1 MAKPLSTE
9 RATNARGGDL
19 IASALRT
26 LEAGSG
32 GITALSAAIHDGLGT
47 TFIAAVDLISAAR
60 GRLIVTGM
68 GKSGHVGRK
77 IAATFASTGTP
88 AFFVHPSEA
97 SHGDLGMITPDDAIM
112 ALSWSGET
120 AELKDLID
128 YSRRFRIG
136 LIAVT
141 AVTDSTLGR
150 AADVVL
156 AMPQAREACPHNLAP
171 TTSTLMQAALGD
183 ALAIALLESRGFT
196 AIDFGHFHPGEASH
210 GDLGMITPRQD
221 VIMALSWSGETAEL
235 KDLIDYSRRFG
246 IGLIAITAN
255 IESTLARAADVVL
268 TLPQA
273 REACPHNLA
282 PTTSSLMQ
290 LALGDALAIA
300 LLESRGFTAI
310 DFGKLHPAGRLGAM
324 LKFVRNVMHGDPP
337 LATLGSKMSE
347 ALVEMTRKGFGCIG
361 IIDANRRLVGII
373 TDGDLRRHMRSNL
386 PEARVEDVMTKAPKT
401 VRPDQLASE
410 ALEILNSSKITAL
423 IVAAGGK
430 PVGIVHVHDLL
441 RAGVA

>member
-196 AIDFGHFHPGEASH
+196 AIDFGHFHPG
-210 GDLGMITPRQD
+210 
-221 VIMALSWSGETAEL
+221 
-235 KDLIDYSRRFG
+235 
-246 IGLIAITAN
+246 
-255 IESTLARAADVVL
+255 
-268 TLPQA
+268 
-273 REACPHNLA
+273 
-282 PTTSSLMQ
+282 
-290 LALGDALAIA
+290 
-300 LLESRGFTAI
+300 
-310 DFGKLHPAGRLGAM
+310 GRLGAM
-324 LKFVRNVMHGDPP
+324 LKFVRDIMHTGAEIP
-337 LATLGSKMSE
+337 LASVGARMSE
-347 ALVEMTRKGFGCIG
+347 AIAEMTAKTFGCVG
-361 IIDANRRLVGII
+361 ITDRRGHLVGII
-373 TDGDLRRHMRSNL
+373 TDGDLRRHMSANL
-386 PEARVEDVMTKAPKT
+386 LDLAVEEVMTPQPRT
-401 VRPDQLASE
+401 VRPDQLVSE
-410 ALEILNSSKITAL
+410 ALELLNSSKKTQL
-423 IVAAGGK
+423 MVVDGGK
-430 PVGIVHVHDLL
+430 PVGVVHFHDLL

>member
-1 MAKPLSTE
+1 MPKPLSTE
-9 RATNARGGDL
+9 RATRTRAGDL
-19 IASALRT
+19 IASAVRT
-26 LEAGSG
+26 LEAEAS
-32 GITALSAAIHDGLGT
+32 GITTLSAAIHDGLGRA
-47 TFIAAVDLISAAR
+47 FIAAVDLISAAR

-128 YSRRFRIG
+128 YSRRFKIG

-141 AVTDSTLGR
+141 AVIDSTLGR

-196 AIDFGHFHPGEASH
+196 AIDFSRFHPG
-210 GDLGMITPRQD
+210 
-221 VIMALSWSGETAEL
+221 
-235 KDLIDYSRRFG
+235 
-246 IGLIAITAN
+246 
-255 IESTLARAADVVL
+255 
-268 TLPQA
+268 
-273 REACPHNLA
+273 
-282 PTTSSLMQ
+282 
-290 LALGDALAIA
+290 
-300 LLESRGFTAI
+300 
-310 DFGKLHPAGRLGAM
+310 GRLGAM
-324 LKFVRNVMHGDPP
+324 LKFVRDIMHTGSDIP
-337 LATLGSKMSE
+337 LAAVGTRMSE
-347 ALVEMTRKGFGCIG
+347 AIAEMTAKTFGCVG
-361 IIDANRRLVGII
+361 ITDRRGHLVGII
-373 TDGDLRRHMRSNL
+373 TDGDLRRHMSANL
-386 PEARVEDVMTKAPKT
+386 LDLAVEEVMTAKPRT
-401 VRPDQLASE
+401 VRPDQLVSE
-410 ALEILNSSKITAL
+410 ALELLNSTKKTQL
-423 IVAAGGK
+423 IVVEGGK
-430 PVGIVHVHDLL
+430 PVGVVHFHDLL